1 MIVLSALFFS
11 ACDKDNPAS
20 PSSSAGNGPGS
31 GPAAEPELTITSET
45 TVKVPADGG
54 SYKVTYELLNEVEG
68 GELTAVPSVQ
78 WVTDVVRGSGTIS
91 FSVLK
96 NLDTEP
102 GEASLAV
109 TYTYGDKEI
118 SREVTISQ
126 EAGSP
131 AAEYDYDKTI
141 PGFMGVYYGVYG
153 TDSPKFYLAL
163 SDMELIGGMMTQDGA
178 MTYMLTFYCREISD
192 ITFSEDL
199 STAYIVP
206 GTYTFGKTG
215 ESAAMTI
222 DPSTSVQMPD
232 KSTVSFADGTV
243 VIAQDGDTYTLD
255 AVLVDSTGKTHH
267 IVYTGPGNCM
277 NYAG

>member
-1 MIVLSALFFS
+1 M
-11 ACDKDNPAS
+11 
-20 PSSSAGNGPGS
+20 
-31 GPAAEPELTITSET
+31 
-45 TVKVPADGG
+45 
-54 SYKVTYELLNEVEG
+54 TYELLNEAED

-102 GEASLAV
+102 REASLAV

-141 PGFMGVYYGVYG
+141 PGFMGVYYEVYG

-206 GTYTFGKTG
+206 VTY
-215 ESAAMTI
+215 
-222 DPSTSVQMPD
+222 VQMPD
-232 KSTVSFADGTV
+232 KSEVSFADGTV
-243 VIAQDGDTYTLD
+243 VIAQEGDTYTLD

-267 IVYTGPGNCM
+267 IVYTGLGNCM

>member
-1 MIVLSALFFS
+1 M
-11 ACDKDNPAS
+11 
-20 PSSSAGNGPGS
+20 
-31 GPAAEPELTITSET
+31 
-45 TVKVPADGG
+45 
-54 SYKVTYELLNEVEG
+54 TYELLNEVEG

-78 WVTDVVRGSGTIS
+78 WVTDVVRGSSTIS

-102 GEASLAV
+102 REASLAV
-109 TYTYGDKEI
+109 TYAYGDKEI
-118 SREVTISQ
+118 SRVVTISQ

-141 PGFMGVYYGVYG
+141 PGF
-153 TDSPKFYLAL
+153 
-163 SDMELIGGMMTQDGA
+163 
-178 MTYMLTFYCREISD
+178 

-243 VIAQDGDTYTLD
+243 VITQEGDTYTLD